1 VLPDAVR
8 RVLLGLLPLWILL
21 FGLVAFPVYMEPMFL
36 NPPATLG
43 LPLGVVLVAAALA
56 VMAIGVVALN
66 RASSNRSAQLA
77 FVGLTLPAAI
87 VIVVAPALI
96 LRAVDLASR

>member
-1 VLPDAVR
+1 
-8 RVLLGLLPLWILL
+8 
-21 FGLVAFPVYMEPMFL
+21 MFF
-36 NPPATLG
+36 NPPDTLG
-43 LPLGVVLVAAALA
+43 LPLGVVLVGAALA
-56 VMAIGVVALN
+56 VKAIGVVALN

-96 LRAVDLASR
+96 LRVVDLASR